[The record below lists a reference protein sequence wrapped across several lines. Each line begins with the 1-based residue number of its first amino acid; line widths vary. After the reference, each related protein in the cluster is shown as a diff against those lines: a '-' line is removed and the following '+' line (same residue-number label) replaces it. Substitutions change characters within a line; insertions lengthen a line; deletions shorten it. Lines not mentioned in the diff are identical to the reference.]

1 MRRTLQLAAARAR
14 RRATWVLVGLV
25 VAARWVSAAEPH
37 PVAGAVASAAPS
49 DDDDDDDDDDGHDDD
64 DHDDAGPDRPVDAG
78 AAPVADIDV
87 VGALV
92 DADQRV
98 FCSGALL
105 TPDIVLTAAHCI
117 ARDGVVRWPWGF
129 FRGQDVRLGG
139 ELVRVLDGAVHPDY
153 DDFLH
158 SADLAVLR
166 IAGGGPRSSL
176 ELDGAAPPVGAAVR
190 AVGFGAAAAGPTGRD
205 AQVTSEAEDSFRYQP
220 GTCPGDSGGPVLVG
234 GAAPRIAGVVS
245 TGAAGC
251 ATARAVAVAAH
262 AAWIQ
267 DAVAYLDPPACRAGD
282 GRCGAGCRLG
292 DPDCP
297 CTASDGA
304 CHLCD
309 GVDPDCA
316 TTCAADGACVDACLA
331 PDPDCR
337 AQEEGAACTDGI
349 ECASSI
355 CLRGTCREPCAP
367 ATGAGCPPWASCVAT
382 DGDLGACLPTQGVGV
397 RGGCGVARAT
407 RSTGAPTAL
416 LLSLLALVAARRR
429 AALAR
434 PIPPGRNR
442 SNQGDW
448 Q

>member
-1 MRRTLQLAAARAR
+1 M
-14 RRATWVLVGLV
+14 
-25 VAARWVSAAEPH
+25 
-37 PVAGAVASAAPS
+37 
-49 DDDDDDDDDDGHDDD
+49 
-64 DHDDAGPDRPVDAG
+64 
-78 AAPVADIDV
+78 
-87 VGALV
+87 
-92 DADQRV
+92 
-98 FCSGALL
+98 
-105 TPDIVLTAAHCI
+105 
-117 ARDGVVRWPWGF
+117 
-129 FRGQDVRLGG
+129 LG
-139 ELVRVLDGAVHPDY
+139 
-153 DDFLH
+153 
-158 SADLAVLR
+158 
-166 IAGGGPRSSL
+166 RSK
-176 ELDGAAPPVGAAVR
+176 
-190 AVGFGAAAAGPTGRD
+190 
-205 AQVTSEAEDSFRYQP
+205 SEAE
-220 GTCPGDSGGPVLVG
+220 
-234 GAAPRIAGVVS
+234 RIATENLGIVGLS
-245 TGAAGC
+245 DK
-251 ATARAVAVAAH
+251 VAVSEQSLSVQH
-262 AAWIQ
+262 NEKTW
-267 DAVAYLDPPACRAGD
+267 YF
-282 GRCGAGCRLG
+282 CGAGCRLG